1 MPAEG
6 NTALASFFG
15 LCPGSVCTKGTTIKS
30 FEQLNLHP
38 DILKAVKHAKYEQTT
53 AIQNKVIPLALKGVD
68 LLGASKSGTG
78 KTAAYVLPLLNKLN
92 KIVKKDQ
99 KVLRALI
106 IVPTIEL
113 VDQVSRT
120 ISELS
125 RYLDITNVKILG
137 GIPKSTQLSR
147 LSQGADIVVAT
158 PGRLQSF
165 IEDKKINLEHINT
178 VILDEADTMLDLGFL
193 DEIKTILKH
202 CKQPRQMMMFSATI
216 SQNIKKL
223 GKEFMRDAAVVEVSQ
238 RRDVVDFIAHRAYKV
253 DKKRKAELLVRLIQD
268 MDMEQVLLFASSKES
283 ANHIYEYLKDHH
295 IRTSIIHGDLT
306 RGARAKSLALLKSGK
321 TQVLVAT
328 DIAAR
333 GIDIKELAMVINYDM
348 PEGTDDFTH
357 RVGRTGRANHKGSV
371 ISLLTTKDYN
381 VFSKMERDLKL
392 NIKREIYP
400 GFELTDTQPRQK
412 QPKKKSLIERK
423 GGFDYHKQ
431 KIQKRRGQNTH
442 PSANKKPAKG
452 KK

>member
-1 MPAEG
+1 M
-6 NTALASFFG
+6 
-15 LCPGSVCTKGTTIKS
+15 
-30 FEQLNLHP
+30 
-38 DILKAVKHAKYEQTT
+38 
-53 AIQNKVIPLALKGVD
+53 KGVD
-68 LLGASKSGTG
+68 VLGASKSGTG
-78 KTAAYVLPLLNKLN
+78 KTAAYVLPLLNKLQ
-92 KIVKKDQ
+92 KVVKHDQ

-125 RYLDITNVKILG
+125 KYLDVKNIKIQG
-137 GIPKSTQLSR
+137 GIPKSTQLAR

-165 IEDKKINLEHINT
+165 IDDKKINLEYINT
-178 VILDEADTMLDLGFL
+178 VILDEADTMLELGFL
-193 DEIKTILKH
+193 SEIKAILKH
-202 CKQPRQMMMFSATI
+202 CGQPRQTMMFSATI

-223 GKEFMRDAAVVEVSQ
+223 AKDFMRDAAIVEVSN

-253 DKKRKAELLVRLIQD
+253 DKARKDELVAKLIKD
-268 MDMEQVLLFASSKES
+268 NALDQVLLFASTKES
-283 ANHIYEYLKDHH
+283 ANKIYEYLKSQN
-295 IRTSIIHGDLT
+295 IRTSIIHGDIN

-348 PEGTDDFTH
+348 PEGTDEFTH

-371 ISLLTTKDYN
+371 ISLLTIRDYDF
-381 VFSKMERDLKL
+381 FSKMEKHLKL
-392 NIKREIYP
+392 NIKRDIYE
-400 GFELTDTQPRQK
+400 GFELTDKQPRQR

-423 GGFDYHKQ
+423 GGFDFHKQ
-431 KIQKRRGQNTH
+431 KMQRRGQTKA
-442 PSANKKPAKG
+442 PQSKKKPSG
-452 KK
+452 RKK

>member
-1 MPAEG
+1 MK
-6 NTALASFFG
+6 G
-15 LCPGSVCTKGTTIKS
+15 LDV
-30 FEQLNLHP
+30 
-38 DILKAVKHAKYEQTT
+38 
-53 AIQNKVIPLALKGVD
+53 
-68 LLGASKSGTG
+68 LGASKSGTG
-78 KTAAYVLPLLNKLN
+78 KTAAYVLPLLNKLQ
-92 KIVKKDQ
+92 KVVKKDQ

-120 ISELS
+120 INELS
-125 RYLDITNVKILG
+125 KYLDITNVKIQG
-137 GIPKSTQLSR
+137 GIPKSTQLAR

-165 IEDKKINLEHINT
+165 IDDKKINLENINT
-178 VILDEADTMLDLGFL
+178 VILDEADTMLELGFL
-193 DEIKTILKH
+193 GEIKAILKH

-216 SQNIKKL
+216 SQNIKRL
-223 GKEFMRDAAVVEVSQ
+223 AKEFMRDPAIVEVSH

-253 DKKRKAELLVRLIQD
+253 DKKRKNELVAKLIQD
-268 MDMEQVLLFASSKES
+268 QALDQVLLFASTKES
-283 ANHIYEYLKDHH
+283 ANKIYAYLKTQN
-295 IRTSIIHGDLT
+295 IRTSIIHGDIN

-371 ISLLTTKDYN
+371 ISILTIRDYD
-381 VFSKMERDLKL
+381 FFTKMEKHLKL
-392 NIKREIYP
+392 NIKRDIYE
-400 GFELTDTQPRQK
+400 GFELTDKQPRQK

-423 GGFDYHKQ
+423 GGYDFHK
-431 KIQKRRGQNTH
+431 KRMQKRGQTKS
-442 PSANKKPAKG
+442 PQTKRKPAG
-452 KK
+452 RKK